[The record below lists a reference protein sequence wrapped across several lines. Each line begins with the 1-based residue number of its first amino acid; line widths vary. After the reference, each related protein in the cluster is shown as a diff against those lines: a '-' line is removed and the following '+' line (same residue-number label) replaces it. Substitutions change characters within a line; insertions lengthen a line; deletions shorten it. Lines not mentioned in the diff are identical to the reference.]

1 MWGFDSSNP
10 IIIKYNYLS
19 KMSRD
24 PKQYFRQSA
33 RLKNH
38 DYSKGDAYFVTVTV
52 DGEGEI
58 FGKVVE
64 GKVKLNK
71 AGEIIE
77 KVWMNLPKQFTNVKL
92 DEFVIMPDHFHGII
106 ILENKKE
113 GLMNQART
121 KEKIWILM
129 KNKKNTLGKV
139 IRAFKAKVTRLIHED
154 GSNDFKWHRN
164 YYDRIVRNEKDL
176 LIIRKYIKNN
186 PLNLK
191 IAKNNKNNL

>member
-1 MWGFDSSNP
+1 
-10 IIIKYNYLS
+10 
-19 KMSRD
+19 MSQD

-33 RLKNH
+33 RLKNY
-38 DYSKGDAYFVTVTV
+38 DYSKDGAYFVTVTD

-92 DEFVIMPDHFHGII
+92 DEFVIIPDHFHGII

-139 IRAFKAKVTRLIHED
+139 IRAFKAKLTRLIHED